1 MEKVGYM
8 KHLFKSERVKQ
19 AMVILALLLFVK
31 LVWVVVS
38 LLWLPTEGVEYREDK
53 GVKNLYYRV
62 RLAVDKQPAKV
73 VKKVI
78 PKASIK
84 DIDLLGIYSA
94 SDITVVTV
102 RYKRKTKVL
111 SRGETVNGFVLE
123 GAGSDFATFSK
134 NEKLYTVILLQPK
147 KGSGGVG
154 SITTVKG
161 SDEESSK
168 KAEDKEQEVSGEIV
182 DAGDRKLVDKSLI
195 THYATNMGDIFKDI
209 GIKDIKEGDS
219 VKGFQVS
226 FVRRGSHF
234 SKLGLQR
241 GDIIKSVN
249 GQEINS
255 YNAAFGIY
263 KEIQNIENLTL
274 VIVRDNQEMELEY
287 EVN

>member
-1 MEKVGYM
+1 M

-19 AMVILALLLFVK
+19 VLLVVAVLLFVK
-31 LVWVVVS
+31 LAWVVVS
-38 LLWLPTEGVEYREDK
+38 LIWLPTKGVEYSEDK

-62 RLAVDKQPAKV
+62 RLTADRQPKKV
-73 VKKVI
+73 VKKKVI
-78 PKASIK
+78 PQASIK

-123 GAGSDFATFSK
+123 GAGSDYATFSK
-134 NEKLYTVILLQPK
+134 NDKLYKVTLLKPK
-147 KGSGGVG
+147 KRNQGSG
-154 SITTVKG
+154 SITTVK
-161 SDEESSK
+161 SDKKVSRK
-168 KAEDKEQEVSGEIV
+168 KAEEKEQAVSGEIV
-182 DAGDRKLVDKSLI
+182 DAGDRRIIDRSLI
-195 THYATNMGDIFKDI
+195 THYASNMGDIFKDI
-209 GIKDIKEGDS
+209 GIKDIKEGDA

-234 SKLGLQR
+234 SKLGLKR

>member
-1 MEKVGYM
+1 M
-8 KHLFKSERVKQ
+8 KHLFKHETMKKV
-19 AMVILALLLFVK
+19 MIVLATILFVK
-31 LVWVVVS
+31 VVWMVIAI
-38 LLWLPTEGVEYREDK
+38 LWLPTSGVDYSENK
-53 GVKNLYYRV
+53 GPKNLYYRV
-62 RLAVDKQPAKV
+62 RISSDHQPQKV
-73 VKKVI
+73 EG
-78 PKASIK
+78 PKDLPKSSIK

-102 RYKRKTKVL
+102 RHKGKTKVL
-111 SRGETVNGFVLE
+111 SRGEEINGFVLE
-123 GAGSDFATFSK
+123 GAGSDYATFSK
-134 NEKLYTVILLQPK
+134 DDKLYTVTLLMPK
-147 KGSGGVG
+147 KNDKGVG
-154 SITTVKG
+154 SITTVNG
-161 SDEESSK
+161 SAAATSSETNGDQEET
-168 KAEDKEQEVSGEIV
+168 VSGEIV
-182 DAGDRKLVDKSLI
+182 DAGDRRLIDRSLI

-209 GIKDIKEGDS
+209 GIKDIKEGDTI
-219 VKGFQVS
+219 KGFQVS